1 MSCANDGACHSAA
14 LLSTFRFKAARKLA
28 LLYVEQHWPLAIA
41 VAIIR
46 GHFARCVRA
55 CISINI
61 YSLEPSAASPLAMF
75 PPSRRLVCVFV
86 FFPGVHTHN
95 SITFKNNTVC
105 TAVSVQR
112 VFFFFLPLG
121 AFPCV
126 LIMAPSGLR
135 LPLMQWRP
143 TGVKQV
149 QSGTWAPPINPFH
162 CVKPN
167 IIAWGAG
174 GHGLPSV
181 GWNGH

>member
-1 MSCANDGACHSAA
+1 MARVMLLPSTPHYVPKPRAHWPGFMLNNTDPERLPWQFSAVISQGACEHMSVYKYIV
-14 LLSTFRFKAARKLA
+14 SNPVPPIPRV
-28 LLYVEQHWPLAIA
+28 YVY
-41 VAIIR
+41 
-46 GHFARCVRA
+46 F
-55 CISINI
+55 
-61 YSLEPSAASPLAMF
+61 PS
-75 PPSRRLVCVFV
+75 
-86 FFPGVHTHN
+86 VHTHN
-95 SITFKNNTVC
+95 RVTFKSTTPALQSLSRRFFMC
-105 TAVSVQR
+105 
-112 VFFFFLPLG
+112 VFLC
-121 AFPCV
+121 A